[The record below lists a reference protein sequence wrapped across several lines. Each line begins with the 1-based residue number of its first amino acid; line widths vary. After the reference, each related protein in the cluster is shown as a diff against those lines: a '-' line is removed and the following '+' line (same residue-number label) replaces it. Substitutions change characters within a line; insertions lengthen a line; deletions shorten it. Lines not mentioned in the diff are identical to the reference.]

1 MVNIAQITKKLVNE
15 NIMLENYLARGLI
28 NYVALAEKLKLEI
41 EKELGKKV
49 KVSTIAMALRRFSE
63 KAKKVEE
70 SKISLKGSELIM
82 KSNLCDITVYKSP
95 GLFSKLKKLYEVID
109 YNKGDTLNIIHGNYD
124 VSIIINERFE
134 KKLKEILE
142 DEKILHIERDLVAV
156 TVKFGEPFLY
166 TPGITYSL
174 LKQLVSNNINLI
186 EIVSSLIEV
195 TFIINKTEGIRAY
208 NALEEFIE
216 RKYSL

>member
-1 MVNIAQITKKLVNE
+1 MVNIAQITKKRVNE

-28 NYVALAEKLKLEI
+28 NYVALAEKLKPEI
-41 EKELGKKV
+41 EKELNKKV

-70 SKISLKGSELIM
+70 SKLSLKGSELIM

-95 GLFSKLKKLYEVID
+95 NLFSKLKKLYEVID

-134 KKLKEILE
+134 KKLREILE
-142 DEKILHIERDLVAV
+142 EEKILHIERELVAV
-156 TVKFGEPFLY
+156 TVKFGEHFLY
-166 TPGITYSL
+166 TPGITFSL
-174 LKQLVSNNINLI
+174 LKQLVLNNVNLI

-195 TFIINKTEGIRAY
+195 TFIINKKEGIRAY
-208 NALEEFIE
+208 NALEGFIE
-216 RKYSL
+216 RK

>member
-1 MVNIAQITKKLVNE
+1 MVNIAQVTKKLVND

-28 NYVALAEKLKLEI
+28 NYVALAEKLKPKI
-41 EKELGKKV
+41 ADELGKKV

-70 SKISLKGSELIM
+70 SKLSLKGSELIM

-95 GLFSKLKKLYEVID
+95 NLFSKLKKLYEVID
-109 YNKGDTLNIIHGNYD
+109 YNQGDTLNIIHGNYD
-124 VSIIINERFE
+124 VSIIINEKFE
-134 KKLKEILE
+134 KKLRKILE
-142 DEKILHIERDLVAV
+142 DEKILHIERNLTAI
-156 TVKFGEPFLY
+156 TVKFGEHFLY
-166 TPGITYSL
+166 TPGITFSL
-174 LKQLVSNNINLI
+174 LKQLVLNNINLI

-195 TFIINKTEGIRAY
+195 TFIINKKEGTRAY

-216 RKYSL
+216 KK